1 MTVNR
6 AGSVASGSYVVR
18 RLVPQDVPA
27 LVQIIDTVRREFGV
41 QRRFAEVI
49 EPSDRHLFATYRR
62 PRSEY
67 FVALYAG
74 VVVGGA
80 GIAPAFGADEETCE
94 LQRMYLSAHH
104 RRHGVGQLLL
114 NQCLHQAK
122 SLQFRRCYAET
133 VSEMQAAIR
142 FYQANG
148 FQRLDA
154 PLGSSGH
161 EHNDCWL
168 ILDLGTGWE
177 GGGTSLT

>member
-1 MTVNR
+1 MTANR

-27 LVQIIDTVRREFGV
+27 LVQIIDTVRREFG
-41 QRRFAEVI
+41 
-49 EPSDRHLFATYRR
+49 
-62 PRSEY
+62 
-67 FVALYAG
+67 
-74 VVVGGA
+74 A

-104 RRHGVGQLLL
+104 RRRGVGQLLL

-177 GGGTSLT
+177 GDGTSLR